1 MRSNR
6 GGGSASRRG
15 GDSGAS
21 LSICSDD
28 GAASIDYCPHSST
41 DLAGREAECVTLLL
55 AMGSRGNSGAS
66 QAPRAGSTG
75 GGATRSSSSRGMSAC
90 AAAAANEGEVAAS
103 MTALNSAKSVAGI
116 LLSLSG
122 SQNGGSALL

>member
-1 MRSNR
+1 M
-6 GGGSASRRG
+6 
-15 GDSGAS
+15 
-21 LSICSDD
+21 
-28 GAASIDYCPHSST
+28 
-41 DLAGREAECVTLLL
+41 LAGTGVSYGPHAGTNRAGRGAGWVRRLL
-55 AMGSRGNSGAS
+55 ARGSRGNSGAS

-75 GGATRSSSSRGMSAC
+75 GGGSSSSSSRGMSAC